1 MQQTEYLRY
10 NHIRNINLRNS
21 PLLINH
27 LSSKEENIDI
37 KNTYPAIR
45 ALKDET
51 TSTFVNHFYNENEN
65 LSNLSY
71 YLFQK
76 INYHIMTNINRFLA
90 MDQDFPSYIHFNEYV
105 LLIFKGCNIIHFYYN
120 TLINR
125 IVNNNIRTNLQ
136 NNSNDFKISDI
147 DFTIYILNNTG
158 IERFNKIYYYVQIL
172 LYAVLIEIRES
183 FENIFINNLINGI
196 PNNIN
201 LQRHRPN
208 RNYEMIEKDINIDIE
223 FIINI
228 ENNILENLS
237 LRNYQDALDFFNDQ
251 FRVNNRYKIFK
262 DTYVGTIY
270 IKIIQSLLY
279 YYENNQE
286 LNNIIE
292 YQRRTIHIELNNI
305 LYRMNNFYNRITF
318 ENFYNDIIQSL
329 NNNCRFNANGNNK
342 EYYNEIDKKLY
353 QLSDEV
359 MNDIHNIFNPN
370 IQNDLNYVYPH
381 RRGDLIIKNIN
392 DPFYNEM
399 NIINNNNYHYISI
412 SSTINNLIKKDH
424 IINFDLFRIK
434 LNFDLK
440 KIHNIN
446 DNTNSTVHIP
456 SEFLDIS
463 IPKFHD
469 YNLSKIREEMNHQQ
483 NLLNHFTKLNFNNN
497 NNSNILSYNISYLTE
512 DINVMLFKQNVY
524 IPWFDKKYKKRLK
537 RFIFLNV
544 LLFLQRADDINQ
556 RIILTEEYNNLIV
569 HLEILYKN
577 LKRYFLLYN
586 NNLLNPLNNN
596 AGHRINRNNV
606 RNMNNIIQSIR
617 NNIHNFVFNDNNNI
631 LTSFACVKNFYK
643 KSIDKYFDIKY
654 STNIF
659 GNELDYTFDLIL
671 KIANFHINSDVGE
684 DNFYYHFISLKM
696 DQYSNVFNDEASKN
710 EYINVTFIKEYLK
723 FIRDLIYN
731 LKLFNDYIIINQ
743 NNFTLIRNNIIVGG
757 GGNNN
762 EKKLKKN
769 SNNLSELS
777 NNERNF
783 NKLSEL
789 SNNEKMSSELNNNER
804 IISSELS
811 IKSNNSLTLSGFTS
825 KIIFKNK
832 EININC
838 VDYENID
845 MMMVN
850 KTNKNNKNNKR
861 ILENTKYSKIM
872 LSPDSIFNYDN
883 YLK

>member
-1 MQQTEYLRY
+1 
-10 NHIRNINLRNS
+10 
-21 PLLINH
+21 
-27 LSSKEENIDI
+27 
-37 KNTYPAIR
+37 
-45 ALKDET
+45 
-51 TSTFVNHFYNENEN
+51 
-65 LSNLSY
+65 
-71 YLFQK
+71 
-76 INYHIMTNINRFLA
+76 
-90 MDQDFPSYIHFNEYV
+90 
-105 LLIFKGCNIIHFYYN
+105 
-120 TLINR
+120 
-125 IVNNNIRTNLQ
+125 
-136 NNSNDFKISDI
+136 
-147 DFTIYILNNTG
+147 
-158 IERFNKIYYYVQIL
+158 
-172 LYAVLIEIRES
+172 
-183 FENIFINNLINGI
+183 
-196 PNNIN
+196 
-201 LQRHRPN
+201 
-208 RNYEMIEKDINIDIE
+208 
-223 FIINI
+223 
-228 ENNILENLS
+228 
-237 LRNYQDALDFFNDQ
+237 
-251 FRVNNRYKIFK
+251 
-262 DTYVGTIY
+262 
-270 IKIIQSLLY
+270 
-279 YYENNQE
+279 
-286 LNNIIE
+286 
-292 YQRRTIHIELNNI
+292 
-305 LYRMNNFYNRITF
+305 
-318 ENFYNDIIQSL
+318 
-329 NNNCRFNANGNNK
+329 
-342 EYYNEIDKKLY
+342 
-353 QLSDEV
+353 
-359 MNDIHNIFNPN
+359 
-370 IQNDLNYVYPH
+370 
-381 RRGDLIIKNIN
+381 
-392 DPFYNEM
+392 
-399 NIINNNNYHYISI
+399 
-412 SSTINNLIKKDH
+412 
-424 IINFDLFRIK
+424 
-434 LNFDLK
+434 
-440 KIHNIN
+440 
-446 DNTNSTVHIP
+446 
-456 SEFLDIS
+456 
-463 IPKFHD
+463 
-469 YNLSKIREEMNHQQ
+469 MNHQQ

-544 LLFLQRADDINQ
+544 LLFLQRADNINQ

-631 LTSFACVKNFYK
+631 LTSFDCVKNFYK

-743 NNFTLIRNNIIVGG
+743 NNFRLIRNNIIVGG
-757 GGNNN
+757 GEKIEKKSNNLSQLSNNEKKLKKNSNNLSELSNN

-850 KTNKNNKNNKR
+850 KINKNNKNNKR